1 MGHDAIMRTI
11 SVRETGQIKNLLS
24 IEFTFSRG
32 TPIPF
37 TDTTKP
43 VAHQPER
50 DSEIEGQ
57 EDCLNR
63 DRALE
68 S

>member
-11 SVRETGQIKNLLS
+11 SVKDVDWACSNLLS

-43 VAHQPER
+43 VAP
-50 DSEIEGQ
+50 
-57 EDCLNR
+57 
-63 DRALE
+63 
-68 S
+68 